1 MEADIV
7 DGITPLA
14 DDSVIVILETNSAK
28 NSYIIITA
36 QYQMMDIGDMWQ

>member
-28 NSYIIITA
+28 NIYIIIA
-36 QYQMMDIGDMWQ
+36 A